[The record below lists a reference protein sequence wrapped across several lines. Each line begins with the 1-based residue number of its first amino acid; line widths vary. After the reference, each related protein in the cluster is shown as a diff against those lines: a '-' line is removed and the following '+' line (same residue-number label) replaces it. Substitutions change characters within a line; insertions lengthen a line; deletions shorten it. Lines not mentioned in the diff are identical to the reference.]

1 MLQFENGA
9 EEGCVIVALRPDTN
23 LDRVVG
29 AVTVLGLACLGLSVA
44 NVVVEGPVA
53 VWRIVAALALFVV
66 AEVATIPVR
75 RGGTRH
81 VHDWRESAFVI
92 ALFLVPAGIL
102 ALVVSAAVSM
112 LLVLRRW
119 PAKRIVFNAAAI
131 LVETAVGAAIA
142 APLRLFTDS
151 PDWGRLFTPTVAGVV
166 VAASLCP
173 ALLSALSTT
182 AAVAAAGG
190 RRLTTG
196 LADALRIGG
205 FIWFRNVGAAFG
217 IVAALSWSPPLTIAI
232 VLVLLLVQLFSA
244 DRTAIRQERFAWQ
257 RLQEAIDQ
265 LRDVDLDDLIA
276 DATAAAV
283 TMMRADAAE
292 IRVYAKNGYS
302 TVLRARDVEDVHV
315 PEDDDAAPDHSMDVP
330 LSTREG
336 RIGELR
342 LLFSQPVKL
351 NSTESACLAAF
362 ANALAVAIA
371 NALKFD
377 AIREEAYRR
386 IRAAYVDPVTGVGNL
401 MMLEE
406 ESRQALTESNASNLT
421 AVAVIGLSRF
431 AEVNDLLGAHAADQ
445 MLRAVATRLSSVV
458 RRVDVVAR
466 LHGAEYVLLLR
477 ELSSES
483 AAVSQAESAV
493 RALGTAITAD
503 GLDLTVDAHT
513 GVACAPGDG
522 VVLDDLVRRARLAMY
537 KARSEDLP
545 VYRYQPELEPP
556 AIAQVELV
564 RELRDALSNRQL
576 VLHFQPKFRLRDG
589 LPLAAEALVRWQH
602 PERGLIPPAEFIP
615 LLERCGLV
623 GDLTRYVLEA
633 SVTECAKW
641 NRAGL
646 PLSVAVNLSA
656 RNLLDEDLPRFV
668 LECLSRHDLPT
679 HRLICE
685 ITETAVFSRSPIAAS
700 VLDQLRAA
708 GIALSLDDFC
718 TGYSSLSLL
727 RERTIDEIKID
738 RSFVAD
744 LGVEPRATEIVTALI
759 DLAHRCDILVTA
771 EGIETRDQQEL
782 LTTLGC
788 DQAQG
793 YLLAMPMP
801 AEQVQAFFR
810 DVMKDAAVTP
820 LPWHGHGA
828 AHTTRRESGWR
839 PQSSWAEASS
849 E

>member
-1 MLQFENGA
+1 MMRA
-9 EEGCVIVALRPDTN
+9 RIDTN
-23 LDRVVG
+23 LERVIG
-29 AVTVLGLACLGLSVA
+29 AVGLVGLACLALSIASVMRQPS
-44 NVVVEGPVA
+44 VVP
-53 VWRIVAALALFVV
+53 WRVAAAFTLFVV
-66 AEVATIPVR
+66 GELATIPVR

-81 VHDWRESAFVI
+81 VHDWRESAFV
-92 ALFLVPAGIL
+92 LGLVLVPAGTL
-102 ALVVSAAVSM
+102 ALVAGAAVSI

-119 PAKRIVFNAAAI
+119 PFKRIAFNAASM
-131 LVETAVGAAIA
+131 LLETLAGAAIV
-142 APLRLFTDS
+142 APLALSAGTPDWDRLFTM
-151 PDWGRLFTPTVAGVV
+151 PAAALVI
-166 VAASLCP
+166 AASLCP
-173 ALLSALSTT
+173 AILSAISTT
-182 AAVAAAGG
+182 AVVAAAGG

-196 LADALRIGG
+196 LGDALRIGG
-205 FIWFRNVGAAFG
+205 FIWLRNVGAAFG
-217 IVAALSWSPPLTIAI
+217 IVAALRWSPALTIAI
-232 VLVLLLVQLFSA
+232 VLVLLLVQFFSA

-257 RLQEAIDQ
+257 RLREAIDQ

-351 NSTESACLAAF
+351 NGTESACLAAF

-406 ESRQALTESNASNLT
+406 ESRQVLAESTASNLT

-483 AAVSQAESAV
+483 AAISQAESAV

-513 GVACAPGDG
+513 GVACAPSDG
-522 VVLDDLVRRARLAMY
+522 NVLDDLVRRARLAMY
-537 KARSEDLP
+537 KARAEDLP
-545 VYRYQPELEPP
+545 VYRYQSELEPP

-576 VLHFQPKFRLRDG
+576 ILHFQPKFRLRDG

-602 PERGLIPPAEFIP
+602 PVRGLIPPAEFIP

-633 SVTECAKW
+633 SVAECARW
-641 NRAGL
+641 NQAGL

-668 LECLSRHDLPT
+668 LECLARYDLPT

-744 LGVEPRATEIVTALI
+744 LGVQPRATEIVTALI

-782 LTTLGC
+782 LTALGC

-820 LPWHGHGA
+820 LPWHGHGVT
-828 AHTTRRESGWR
+828 HTARRESGWR
-839 PQSSWAEASS
+839 PQPSRAEASS